1 MTMMMRAHKS
11 KIAEGDIPISGV
23 KSSRVYSDVNPF
35 RRASDLMIHWNE
47 FAFKIMPDDIGEGG
61 FRLMSVPVMPK
72 DEIEHF
78 RRERRSANYVH
89 WGALSISIDAL
100 FKKQSGV
107 TGRCVVFDKRWE
119 NCKQSILQTFE
130 FTLDSG
136 SATMITSPNFSVSLD
151 DPNLNDSLCVVVI
164 FNDLN
169 FKSESYPV
177 SVRVG
182 NMCRFFDSFL
192 GSEVFK
198 NESNVYIDSSGADLL
213 SYKSFGFG
221 DEEEVERLFSFA
233 EVVPTEAIDLTVREI
248 PGSIS
253 NLFRKKRVTQYGYG
267 SKSDPRRAKGK
278 RLAGVK
284 SLASVGELNTDFCK
298 AGGSSHTRGAKEVH
312 SKVHRHKRDSV
323 RKDKDIQ
330 DVGTTESNEQD
341 TDRADC
347 FSVSSESSAPPEVRP
362 GKEVNT
368 EINFR
373 QHCNPRDVGLNGV
386 YFNHCSGDESDRRG
400 GVSVL
405 QSEDDSWVDKTFRVN
420 KRG

>member
-119 NCKQSILQTFE
+119 NCRQSILQTFE
-130 FTLDSG
+130 FNLDGG

-151 DPNLNDSLCVVVI
+151 DPNLNDSLCVVVV

-192 GSEVFK
+192 SSEVFK

-248 PGSIS
+248 PGNIS
-253 NLFRKKRVTQYGYG
+253 NLFRKKKVTQYGYG
-267 SKSDPRRAKGK
+267 SKSDPRRSKGK

-284 SLASVGELNTDFCK
+284 SLALEGELNKNFGK
-298 AGGSSHTRGAKEVH
+298 AGEGSFTRGSGEVH
-312 SKVHRHKRDSV
+312 SEVYRHKRDPT

-330 DVGTTESNEQD
+330 DVGEIESNEQN
-341 TDRADC
+341 TDRTDC
-347 FSVSSESSAPPEVRP
+347 ISVSSESSASRKVRA
-362 GKEVNT
+362 GKEVDT
-368 EINFR
+368 EVNFR

-386 YFNHCSGDESDRRG
+386 YFNHCSGDESDG
-400 GVSVL
+400 CGSAGVL
-405 QSEDDSWVDKTFRVN
+405 QSEDDCWVDKTFRVN

>member
-23 KSSRVYSDVNPF
+23 KSSKVYSDVNPF
-35 RRASDLMIHWNE
+35 KRASDLMIHWNE

-78 RRERRSANYVH
+78 RRERGSANYVH

-151 DPNLNDSLCVVVI
+151 DPNLNDSLCVVVV

-198 NESNVYIDSSGADLL
+198 NESNVYIDSSSADLL

-267 SKSDPRRAKGK
+267 SKSDPRRSKGK

-284 SLASVGELNTDFCK
+284 SLALKGELNTDFGK
-298 AGGSSHTRGAKEVH
+298 AGGSDYPRGVEKVRG
-312 SKVHRHKRDSV
+312 KVHRSKRNLIGE
-323 RKDKDIQ
+323 DKNSQNVCKI
-330 DVGTTESNEQD
+330 ESNEQD
-341 TDRADC
+341 TDGAGC
-347 FSVSSESSAPPEVRP
+347 LSVSSESSSSSKVGAR
-362 GKEVNT
+362 KEVDSA
-368 EINFR
+368 IDFR
-373 QHCNPRDVGLNGV
+373 QHCNPRDVGLNGI
-386 YFNHCSGDESDRRG
+386 YFNHCSGDESDGCG

-405 QSEDDSWVDKTFRVN
+405 QSEDDCWVDKTFRVN

>member
-23 KSSRVYSDVNPF
+23 KSSKVYSDVTPF

-47 FAFKIMPDDIGEGG
+47 FAFKIMPDDIGDGG

-78 RRERRSANYVH
+78 RRERGSANYVH

-130 FTLDSG
+130 FNLDSG

-151 DPNLNDSLCVVVI
+151 DPNLNDSLCVVVV

-169 FKSESYPV
+169 FRSESYPV

-192 GSEVFK
+192 GSEIFK

-221 DEEEVERLFSFA
+221 DEEEVERLFRFA

-253 NLFRKKRVTQYGYG
+253 NLFRKKRVMQYGYG
-267 SKSDPRRAKGK
+267 SKSDPRRSKGK

-284 SLASVGELNTDFCK
+284 SLALEGELNTYLNK
-298 AGGSSHTRGAKEVH
+298 AGESSNTRGVKATH
-312 SKVHRHKRDSV
+312 SKVHRGKGNPFGKGKDS
-323 RKDKDIQ
+323 Q
-330 DVGTTESNEQD
+330 DVGAIESNEQD
-341 TDRADC
+341 TDRVDC
-347 FSVSSESSAPPEVRP
+347 LSISSESSTPSKIRA
-362 GKEVNT
+362 GKEVDS
-368 EINFR
+368 EVNFR

-386 YFNHCSGDESDRRG
+386 YFNHCSGDESDG
-400 GVSVL
+400 CGSVSVL
-405 QSEDDSWVDKTFRVN
+405 QSEDDCWVDKTFRVN

>member
-35 RRASDLMIHWNE
+35 KRASDLMIHWNE
-47 FAFKIMPDDIGEGG
+47 FAFKIIPDDIGEGG
-61 FRLMSVPVMPK
+61 FRLMSIPVMPK
-72 DEIEHF
+72 DEIDHF
-78 RRERRSANYVH
+78 RRERGSANYVH

-119 NCKQSILQTFE
+119 NCRQSILQTFE

-151 DPNLNDSLCVVVI
+151 DPNLNDSLCVVVV

-192 GSEVFK
+192 GSEVHK
-198 NESNVYIDSSGADLL
+198 NESNVYIDSAGADLL

-233 EVVPTEAIDLTVREI
+233 EAVPTEAIDLTVREI
-248 PGSIS
+248 PGNIS
-253 NLFRKKRVTQYGYG
+253 NLFRKKRITQYGYG
-267 SKSDPRRAKGK
+267 SKSDPRRSKGK
-278 RLAGVK
+278 RLAAVK
-284 SLASVGELNTDFCK
+284 SRPLAGEFDTEYFK
-298 AGGSSHTRGAKEVH
+298 AGESCDTEGIEAAYKEIHRSKGHSS
-312 SKVHRHKRDSV
+312 
-323 RKDKDIQ
+323 RKDKGIQ
-330 DVGTTESNEQD
+330 DVGKTQSHQQNS
-341 TDRADC
+341 DRADC
-347 FSVSSESSAPPEVRP
+347 LSVSGESTSSSAIRTGE
-362 GKEVNT
+362 EVNL
-368 EINFR
+368 EVNFR

-386 YFNHCSGDESDRRG
+386 YLNDCSGGQLDGCGSACG
-400 GVSVL
+400 L
-405 QSEDDSWVDKTFRVN
+405 QSEDDCWVDKTFRVN

>member
-11 KIAEGDIPISGV
+11 RIAEGDIPISGV

-61 FRLMSVPVMPK
+61 FRLMSIPVMPK

-78 RRERRSANYVH
+78 RRERGSANYVH

-119 NCKQSILQTFE
+119 NCRQSILQTFE

-151 DPNLNDSLCVVVI
+151 DPNLNDSLCVVVV

-192 GSEVFK
+192 SSEIHK
-198 NESNVYIDSSGADLL
+198 KESNVYIDSAGADLL

-233 EVVPTEAIDLTVREI
+233 EAVPTEAIDLTVREI
-248 PGSIS
+248 PGNIS
-253 NLFRKKRVTQYGYG
+253 NLFRKKRITQYGYG
-267 SKSDPRRAKGK
+267 SKSDPRRSKGK
-278 RLAGVK
+278 RLAGVR
-284 SLASVGELNTDFCK
+284 SRAVVGEFDTESFK
-298 AGGSSHTRGAKEVH
+298 AGENCDAGGAEAAHKEVH
-312 SKVHRHKRDSV
+312 RNERHFAG
-323 RKDKDIQ
+323 KDKDVQ
-330 DVGTTESNEQD
+330 NVGEIEPHKQGA
-341 TDRADC
+341 DRVDC
-347 FSVSSESSAPPEVRP
+347 FSVSGESASSSAVRS
-362 GKEVNT
+362 GEEVNT
-368 EINFR
+368 EVNFR
-373 QHCNPRDVGLNGV
+373 QHCNPRDVGLNGI
-386 YFNHCSGDESDRRG
+386 YLNDCPGYKLNRSGSSG
-400 GVSVL
+400 VL
-405 QSEDDSWVDKTFRVN
+405 QSEDDCWVDKTFRID